1 MTELRRPVL
10 LYDSGCRVCRFTA
23 RVVQR
28 LDRGARLAYLPLQ
41 ADEARP
47 LLERLPEEERMASWR
62 IARPDGT
69 LVGRGAGAPVML
81 RELGH
86 ERAAG
91 ALAAVPDSLLEH
103 GYDLV
108 ARNRGHIG
116 RLVPDGPAPR
126 RFP

>member
-1 MTELRRPVL
+1 VL
-10 LYDSGCRVCRFTA
+10 LYDSQCRVCRFTA

-28 LDRGARLAYLPLQ
+28 LDRGERLAYLPLQ
-41 ADEARP
+41 SDEARP

-62 IARPDGT
+62 LARPDGT
-69 LVGRGAGAPVML
+69 LAGRGAGAPAIL

-86 ERAAG
+86 DRAAS
-91 ALAAVPDSLLEH
+91 ALEAVPDTLLERT
-103 GYDLV
+103 YDLA

-116 RLVPDGPAPR
+116 RLVPNGPAPR

>member
-1 MTELRRPVL
+1 VTELRRPVL

-23 RVVQR
+23 RLVQR
-28 LDRGARLAYLPLQ
+28 IDRGQRLAYLPLE
-41 ADEARP
+41 ADEARS

-62 IARPDGT
+62 LARPDGT
-69 LVGRGAGAPVML
+69 LAGRGAGAPAVL

-86 ERAAG
+86 ERVAG
-91 ALAAVPDSLLEH
+91 VLDAVPETVLEH

-116 RLVPDGPAPR
+116 RLVPNGPAPR